1 MAMRVTA
8 AVIRRASMTM
18 DLREKIEACLK
29 KWRMKTMSQLKMKR
43 RSREKKRML
52 MVMKAV
58 RKFRR
63 KGLLKR
69 SRLP

>member
-1 MAMRVTA
+1 MRVTA

-18 DLREKIEACLK
+18 DLREEIKACLK
-29 KWRMKTMSQLKMKR
+29 KWRKKTMSQLKMKR
-43 RSREKKRML
+43 RSWEKRRML
-52 MVMKAV
+52 MGMKAVV

-69 SRLP
+69 SRLL

>member
-1 MAMRVTA
+1 MRVTA

-18 DLREKIEACLK
+18 DLRVKIEACLK
-29 KWRMKTMSQLKMKR
+29 KWRMKRMSQWKM
-43 RSREKKRML
+43 KKRML
-52 MVMKAV
+52 MVMKAQEAV
-58 RKFRR
+58 RKFRG